1 MKTTIV
7 TLISCFVM
15 LFTSCKKQE
24 VVTEDFIV
32 ATVYYRL
39 AMIDK
44 DSSVKYSN
52 VVATKTEVS
61 SIASGANGALD
72 TDPTEESANFCKKNP
87 DHMKCKPLPAI
98 LEYFRLDYVGDRFV
112 RLKWKSVDE
121 TNFSRYSVERSRD
134 AKTFKVIADI
144 KAKGP
149 SEYTYTDQT
158 R

>member
-1 MKTTIV
+1 
-7 TLISCFVM
+7 M
-15 LFTSCKKQE
+15 LFASCKKQE

-32 ATVYYRL
+32 ATLYYRL

-61 SIASGANGALD
+61 SIRSGANGALD
-72 TDPTEESANFCKKNP
+72 KDPIEEPANFCLKNP
-87 DHMKCKPLPAI
+87 DHIKCKPLPVI
-98 LEYFRLDYVGDRFV
+98 LEYFRLDYVGERSV

-121 TNFSRYSVERSRD
+121 TNFSKYSLERSRD
-134 AKTFKVIADI
+134 AKTIKPIADI

>member
-1 MKTTIV
+1 
-7 TLISCFVM
+7 M

-24 VVTEDFIV
+24 VITEDFII

-52 VVATKTEVS
+52 IVATKTKQVS
-61 SIASGANGALD
+61 ILDITSESNSESDDDDDEDDDDEDKAS
-72 TDPTEESANFCKKNP
+72 TKYCKKNP
-87 DHMKCKPLPAI
+87 NSIRCKTLPVI
-98 LEYFRLDYVGDRFV
+98 LEYFRLDYVGERFI
-112 RLKWKSVDE
+112 RLKWKSTDE
-121 TNFSRYSVERSRD
+121 TNFSRYSLERSRD
-134 AKTFKVIADI
+134 AKTFKPIADI

>member
-1 MKTTIV
+1 
-7 TLISCFVM
+7 M

-32 ATVYYRL
+32 ATLYYRL

-61 SIASGANGALD
+61 SIVSGANGALD
-72 TDPTEESANFCKKNP
+72 TDPEEESRNFCKKNP

-98 LEYFRLDYVGDRFV
+98 LDYFRLDYVGERFV
-112 RLKWKSVDE
+112 RLKWKSMDE
-121 TNFSRYSVERSRD
+121 NNFSRYSVERSRD
-134 AKTFKVIADI
+134 AKTFKAVAEI